1 MMQGCEGQV
10 TVFGRGPVKRLKR
23 KGDESDVA
31 VQRVTISIQSA
42 FYSVLG
48 SVLCAPNAIPFIL
61 GKSLG

>member
-1 MMQGCEGQV
+1 M
-10 TVFGRGPVKRLKR
+10 KRLKR
-23 KGDESDVA
+23 EGDESDVA

-48 SVLCAPNAIPFIL
+48 SVLWAPNAIPFIL